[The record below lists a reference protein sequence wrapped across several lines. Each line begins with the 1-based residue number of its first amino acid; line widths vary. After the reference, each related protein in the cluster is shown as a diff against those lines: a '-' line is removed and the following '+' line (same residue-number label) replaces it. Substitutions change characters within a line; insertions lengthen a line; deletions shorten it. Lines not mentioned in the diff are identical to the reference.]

1 MSGCQANS
9 STAVL
14 QARSWGWGRRVNIL
28 ERSKGVGRG
37 LEEQNEELGSQV
49 VEVASIFV
57 LCCWSRGMQD
67 GARLAATL
75 SSTSVP

>member
-9 STAVL
+9 YIAML

-37 LEEQNEELGSQV
+37 LEEKNEELGLQV
-49 VEVASIFV
+49 VKLASIFV
-57 LCCWSRGMQD
+57 LCH
-67 GARLAATL
+67 
-75 SSTSVP
+75 